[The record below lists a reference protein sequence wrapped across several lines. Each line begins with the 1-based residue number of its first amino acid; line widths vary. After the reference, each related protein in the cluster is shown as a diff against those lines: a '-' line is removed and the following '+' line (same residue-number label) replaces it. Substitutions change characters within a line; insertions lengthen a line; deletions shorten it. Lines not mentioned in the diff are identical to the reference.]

1 MDAHQGGAAPGEPAA
16 AAGRRVL
23 VVEDD
28 AATATVWEQALADE
42 GYAVRTRDSAR
53 GVAAL
58 LRAWRPG
65 AVLLDLGLPDRSGA
79 CLLAA
84 LKADPATAAIPVGVV
99 SGTPE
104 ALPPAD
110 RGLAAAVLPKPFDL
124 EQALA
129 VVAALW
135 SAPPRHPPTVERAVP
150 GRSRSRSGRTPTRRR

>member
-1 MDAHQGGAAPGEPAA
+1 MDAHQGGAAPGGPAA

-28 AATATVWEQALADE
+28 EAVATVWEWAFADE
-42 GYAVRTRDSAR
+42 GYEVRTRDSAL

-58 LRAWRPG
+58 LRDWRPD

-84 LKADPATAAIPVGVV
+84 LKADPATAAIPVVVV
-99 SGTPE
+99 SGAPD
-104 ALPPAD
+104 ALPPAS
-110 RGLAAAVLPKPFDL
+110 RPLAAAVLPKPFDL

-135 SAPPRHPPTVERAVP
+135 SAPPRHPPTVEGAGP
-150 GRSRSRSGRTPTRRR
+150 GRSRSRSGLTPTRRR